1 MYIDIFFT
9 IVVLSFSLST
19 STCMS
24 IQKIII
30 HVCFPYFNI
39 LCFLCLCCFL
49 KKIFLFAFLGF
60 ILCFYFFHFFFNYF
74 HFFSGE
80 LKYVRVGD
88 KQSKIQKT
96 CKKSIFFF
104 SRIKMSFVNTMNN
117 VRRSL
122 CKLGL

>member
-1 MYIDIFFT
+1 MYIDIFSQ
-9 IVVLSFSLST
+9 LSLST

-39 LCFLCLCCFL
+39 LCFLCLYCFL
-49 KKIFLFAFLGF
+49 KKNIFLLFWGLFCVFL
-60 ILCFYFFHFFFNYF
+60 FFHFFKNYF

-96 CKKSIFFF
+96 MQEINFFF

-117 VRRSL
+117 IRRSL